1 MFVGREQAGVPSAV
15 GWSCLVAAGVR
26 KEGEEGLNPGLLYQ
40 SAPFKGGLGH
50 GLCVVSGWGWLQT
63 QERHGG

>member
-26 KEGEEGLNPGLLYQ
+26 KEGEEGLDPGLLHQ

-50 GLCVVSGWGWLQT
+50 GLCVVSG
-63 QERHGG
+63 